1 MEFYGPRLA
10 RLEDCHI
17 RDNDIEMTAAEA
29 LEAMVIHRDC
39 CPDQCS
45 RQAAASRI
53 ITVEDDKY
61 EGRDRS
67 NVILFPTRA
76 FRMVDDVGCDP

>member
-1 MEFYGPRLA
+1 MEIYGPRLD

-17 RDNDIEMTAAEA
+17 RDNDIEMTPAEA

-39 CPDQCS
+39 FPDQCA
-45 RQAAASRI
+45 RQAEASRI

-61 EGRDRS
+61 EPQQRS
-67 NVILFPTRA
+67 NVIRFPMRPP
-76 FRMVDDVGCDP
+76 RDVACDP